1 MNKKNFPFLG
11 FFILVTL
18 AITETA
24 LIASPQDAPPVDEA
38 LVGPLRA
45 DAYANGDA
53 SSQRIDGADFS
64 VPVPAGFAG
73 AALKSGDVVMT
84 SRAAR
89 IDVKRID
96 VVQPSNCGARG
107 DASAKMVR
115 TEAWRGD
122 GEGGCRVWM
131 TLPRRHVIETVVNH
145 GAHAYVVTCASKDAD
160 VVQSVCAPV
169 IGGLHIEADLRPT
182 ASTEAVPTTVPTTST
197 HRSAS

>member
-1 MNKKNFPFLG
+1 MNKKSFPFLG
-11 FFILVTL
+11 FFILVAL

-24 LIASPQDAPPVDEA
+24 LIASPQDASPVDA
-38 LVGPLRA
+38 APLGPLRV
-45 DAYANGDA
+45 DAYGALA
-53 SSQRIDGADFS
+53 SSQHIDGADFS

-84 SRAAR
+84 SRGAR

-96 VVQPSNCGARG
+96 LVQPSNCGARG

-115 TEAWRGD
+115 TEAWQGD

-131 TLPRRHVIETVVNH
+131 TLPRRHVIEAVVNH

-169 IGGLHIEADLRPT
+169 IGGLHIDAELTPT
-182 ASTEAVPTTVPTTST
+182 ASTEAAPTTAPTTST